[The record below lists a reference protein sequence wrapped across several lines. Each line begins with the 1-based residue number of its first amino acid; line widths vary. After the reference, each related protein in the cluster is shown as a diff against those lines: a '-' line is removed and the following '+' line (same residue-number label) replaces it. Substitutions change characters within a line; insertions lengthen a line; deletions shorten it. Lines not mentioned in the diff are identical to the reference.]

1 MLNSSLFQGAIVGF
15 AVSTVCTFWVAIGA
29 IVLHVVQPSLPFS
42 TEGCAAVEINASA
55 AFSGYNTIQNLLQE
69 PSSLGITSLPPAD
82 NLMEWLV
89 CVSVIPI
96 CPVCLSACLSVPARL
111 PGVFVCLSV
120 RVCPACLSACL
131 SESARLPD
139 PVCLS
144 ACLSASAWPCLSVCL
159 PICLPVFVWLPV
171 YLSISVCLT
180 ACLSVSAW
188 PFLSSCLSVSAWLCL
203 SVWQSVRVCLTACL
217 LPVSVYLPAQSLRQ
231 RCLSS
236 CPCLPAMSVCLPAR
250 VHWHTSVWFRKP
262 YVLGENTAVR
272 AHEFESL
279 M

>member
-131 SESARLPD
+131 SVSARRVCLPVCQSLPVCPTLSVCLPVFPRLPD

-144 ACLSASAWPCLSVCL
+144 ACLSVCL
-159 PICLPVFVWLPV
+159 CLFDC
-171 YLSISVCLT
+171 LSISV
-180 ACLSVSAW
+180 SVS
-188 PFLSSCLSVSAWLCL
+188 V
-203 SVWQSVRVCLTACL
+203 
-217 LPVSVYLPAQSLRQ
+217 
-231 RCLSS
+231 
-236 CPCLPAMSVCLPAR
+236 
-250 VHWHTSVWFRKP
+250 
-262 YVLGENTAVR
+262 
-272 AHEFESL
+272 
-279 M
+279 